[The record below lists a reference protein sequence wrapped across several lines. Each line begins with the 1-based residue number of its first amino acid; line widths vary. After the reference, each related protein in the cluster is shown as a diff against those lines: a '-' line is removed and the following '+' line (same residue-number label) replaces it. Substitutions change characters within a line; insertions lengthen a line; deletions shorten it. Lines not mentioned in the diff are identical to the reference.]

1 MIFNKH
7 KKPLD
12 AQTLLKLKRYIDE
25 NLIEEP
31 KIAYKSEDRSVGSA
45 PFGARSVPRAERKAS
60 FPEPEVCADNAQMF
74 KNLASA
80 GASDALRHEVETL
93 DESFSQMLLRKIDER
108 GMSDSECYKK
118 AGVDRR
124 LFSKIRS
131 QPLYRPT
138 KSTAIAFALALELSL
153 EETRELLMKAGF
165 ALSRSSKFDVIIEF
179 FIRNGRYDIFEV
191 NEALYEFDQPVL

>member
-12 AQTLLKLKRYIDE
+12 ARTLLELKRYIDE

-31 KIAYKSEDRSVGSA
+31 KIAYESEDRSVGSA
-45 PFGARSVPRAERKAS
+45 SFPAKFSPKMERKAS